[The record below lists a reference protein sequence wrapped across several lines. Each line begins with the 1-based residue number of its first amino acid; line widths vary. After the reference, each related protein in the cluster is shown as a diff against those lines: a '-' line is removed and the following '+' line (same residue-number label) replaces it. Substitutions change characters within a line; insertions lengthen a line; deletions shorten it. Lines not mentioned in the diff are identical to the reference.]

1 MGVELN
7 SRRIEVVCPKCEHAQ
22 IEPSLVISTI
32 CRSCGKHMDVKDG
45 KPVVRPKHATRL
57 ASPGKPPV
65 QHPSTGSSTKHPQ
78 AVKSPISFLRKFFIK
93 EPEKQ
98 PVDCYH
104 CGKSFEV
111 MTHAQS
117 SQCPKCGGYISLKD
131 YVVDNAWRRRIQTR
145 GNVTILKS
153 GSISGVHV
161 QCHDLICLGKLSAS
175 VDCSGVLAIRSH
187 GRIIGNVKCRE
198 LKVERGAEV
207 EFQGDV
213 HAERAYIDGQVKAQL
228 TCTGTITLE
237 KKAHLQGLAR
247 AGALV
252 VMAGARH
259 TGLMEVVRPGVVK

>member
-1 MGVELN
+1 MRKLFVRSQATN
-7 SRRIEVVCPKCEHAQ
+7 QFQNQSR
-22 IEPSLVISTI
+22 
-32 CRSCGKHMDVKDG
+32 
-45 KPVVRPKHATRL
+45 
-57 ASPGKPPV
+57 
-65 QHPSTGSSTKHPQ
+65 
-78 AVKSPISFLRKFFIK
+78 
-93 EPEKQ
+93 
-98 PVDCYH
+98 
-104 CGKSFEV
+104 
-111 MTHAQS
+111 
-117 SQCPKCGGYISLKD
+117 
-131 YVVDNAWRRRIQTR
+131 
-145 GNVTILKS
+145 
-153 GSISGVHV
+153 
-161 QCHDLICLGKLSAS
+161 
-175 VDCSGVLAIRSH
+175 VLAIRSH